1 MTDLRNSARHIL
13 YDPRRLLTA
22 FLLLLCSGC
31 NAVQNDQWTWL
42 WLAGPLLGYGLA
54 GFAVIFYRRRSQI
67 AAWDLRSSPEVP
79 SARGIVLWTIY
90 LAGAAFLLFALYNVS
105 LIQQMG
111 PKQVGLNVVL
121 WLLGTVL
128 GAALALFLGLRL
140 AEPR

>member
-13 YDPRRLLTA
+13 FDPRHLLTA

-31 NAVQNDQWTWL
+31 VVQDDQWTWL

-54 GFAVIFYRRRSQI
+54 GFAVIFYRRRGQI
-67 AAWDLRSSPEVP
+67 AAWNLRSSPEVP
-79 SARGIVLWTIY
+79 SARGIVLWTVY
-90 LAGAAFLLFALYNVS
+90 LAGAAFLLFALYNIS
-105 LIQQMG
+105 LLSQMG
-111 PKQVGLNVVL
+111 LKQMGLNVGL
-121 WLLGTVL
+121 WLLGTIL